1 MKRWMFIA
9 LAGVAFSCGGTNSTA
24 PIVAADDGGMISD
37 GTSDIGMYGA
47 IQVR

>member
-1 MKRWMFIA
+1 MDVHRI
-9 LAGVAFSCGGTNSTA
+9 GRRSVSCGGTNSTA